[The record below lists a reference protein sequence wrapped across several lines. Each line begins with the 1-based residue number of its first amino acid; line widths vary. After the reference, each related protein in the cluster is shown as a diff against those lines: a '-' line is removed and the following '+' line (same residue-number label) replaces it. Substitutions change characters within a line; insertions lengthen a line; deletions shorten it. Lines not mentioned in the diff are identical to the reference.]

1 MTELF
6 PYVSFNGLDV
16 LIAAICLW
24 FVLRGLMTGIIRAVA
39 SILGIVL
46 GFVAAAYGSV
56 FLAPFIIPLVQNET
70 LAMAVAFFLIFLT
83 IYVALY
89 LMGATLNSVLK
100 MLKLGWLDMALGG
113 VFGLAK
119 GLLLACILTFLLTFI
134 LPPQHSFLKE
144 SSLYPFISQLSREI
158 GAFAPEEFRGK
169 FMWKWRQNKQ
179 GTKEQGVETRGNGLK
194 LEI

>member
-70 LAMAVAFFLIFLT
+70 LAMAVAFFFDLFDHLCGPVFNGCHFKFRVKDVEVRLVGYGIGRC
-83 IYVALY
+83 VWPGQ
-89 LMGATLNSVLK
+89 GA
-100 MLKLGWLDMALGG
+100 A
-113 VFGLAK
+113 FGLYPYLSSDLYFA
-119 GLLLACILTFLLTFI
+119 ASTFI
-134 LPPQHSFLKE
+134 FE
-144 SSLYPFISQLSREI
+144 
-158 GAFAPEEFRGK
+158 
-169 FMWKWRQNKQ
+169 
-179 GTKEQGVETRGNGLK
+179 GV
-194 LEI
+194 